1 MCSPDFFC
9 LRASFNKKMKSKRLT
24 KKECS
29 QKAKESYSP
38 FVVDL
43 RTPVANNFQVSKV
56 KKEKIKSFKKNGLF
70 FKNSHQ
76 SSDKKIRP
84 NLMRPNLFS
93 SDLFKIGGISL
104 SVLTVLISVNRIFK
118 KKNNFWFKNYQSSLN
133 NFQKILDNNLISLK
147 KKKRQSFS
155 VRNFFKKEKIDA
167 ETKLSWYRSVFSFA
181 FILILLIIPF
191 KIFSYFNLLNF
202 SSLEERIGNYSKD
215 AFNNLLAAGSAIEDL
230 NLQKADQAFEEATNN
245 FLSAQKDLSFISD
258 SVLYLASLAD
268 NPKLKLAAESK
279 NFLKV
284 GELAASFGRQL
295 VLATDSL
302 LDSENKDFAN
312 RLQKFIE
319 YGNLASEEA
328 KKLNIELEK
337 INNNNLPVEYRQQFE
352 QITKQS
358 EVIANNL
365 ESFLSSAV
373 HLEKILGVSQDR
385 RYLLIFQNN
394 SELRAT
400 GGFLGSYAILDIR
413 EGEIRNLEIPGGGSY
428 DTEGAMSV
436 RLVAPKPLWLVNPL
450 WHFWDANWWPD
461 WPTSANHLMWFYEKS
476 GGSTVDGVISLT
488 PDVIEDLLRITGPIN
503 LEEYGLTINADNFW
517 ESVQTVVEYKNLPE
531 NYQVDLDLTQS
542 STSIEST
549 LPLKQGLETNTENKP
564 KKIIGDLTVKLLEI
578 LPEKLNK
585 DNLLKIVGLFEKNIA
600 AKNILLYFS
609 DEELQEEVV
618 KRNFSGEIKNAPFDY
633 LLVVNT
639 NIAGQKSDRKI
650 EEKIRHESVVD
661 LDGSIINTLTIT
673 RTHTG
678 LKNEI
683 FTGVR
688 NVNWLRVY
696 VPLGSEFISASG
708 FNSPDIE
715 YLQERPEPSW
725 QEHEL
730 LQKENN
736 AVFDFESQTSIY
748 EESDK
753 TVFANWLMVDPG
765 ESRTI
770 VLKYKLPFNFYNEKE
785 TLNLWDKLNNI
796 FNPESGKLQSYSL
809 LAQKQPGAKAS
820 DFSSHLI
827 FEDDNK
833 IIWSYPES
841 IITLNG
847 WDIKDSLMTD
857 KYWSILMEKNN

>member
-1 MCSPDFFC
+1 
-9 LRASFNKKMKSKRLT
+9 MKNKRLT
-24 KKECS
+24 KQGYS
-29 QKAKESYSP
+29 QKAKEGRSP

-43 RTPVANNFQVSKV
+43 RTFVADNSQVSQV
-56 KKEKIKSFKKNGLF
+56 KKEKIKLSKRIELF
-70 FKNSHQ
+70 LKNSRQ

-93 SDLFKIGGISL
+93 SKIFKISGLGF
-104 SVLTVLISVNRIFK
+104 SVLAILIFVSRIFR
-118 KKNNFWFKNYQSSLN
+118 KKNNFWLKNYRSSLD
-133 NFQKILDNNLISLK
+133 NFQKILDKNLISLK
-147 KKKRQSFS
+147 KNKHQSFS
-155 VRNFFKKEKIDA
+155 ARNLFKKEKIDA
-167 ETKLSWYRSVFSFA
+167 ETKLSWYRSIFSFA
-181 FILILLIIPF
+181 LILILLIIPF
-191 KIFSYFNLLNF
+191 KLFSYFNLLNF
-202 SSLEERIGNYSKD
+202 DSLEERISNYSKD
-215 AFNNLLAAGSAIEDL
+215 AFNNLLAAGSALEDL
-230 NLQKADQAFEEATNN
+230 NLQKADQALEKAADN
-245 FLSAQKDLSFISD
+245 FLSAQNDLSLISD

-279 NFLKV
+279 NFLRV
-284 GELAASFGRQL
+284 GELATSFGRQL

-319 YGNLASEEA
+319 YGNLASNEA
-328 KKLNIELEK
+328 KKLNAEFNK
-337 INNNNLPVEYRQQFE
+337 INSNNLPAEYRQQFK
-352 QITKQS
+352 QIAKQS
-358 EVIANNL
+358 EVIAKSL

-413 EGEIRNLEIPGGGSY
+413 EGAIRNLEIPGGGSY

-461 WPTSANHLMWFYEKS
+461 WPTSARHLMWFYEKS

-488 PDVIEDLLRITGPIN
+488 PDVIEDLLLITGPIT
-503 LEEYGLTINADNFW
+503 LEEYGLTVNSDNFW
-517 ESVQTVVEYKNLPE
+517 ESVQTVVEYKNIPE
-531 NYQVDLDLTQS
+531 DYQVTLNLEKALAP
-542 STSIEST
+542 IEST
-549 LPLKQGLETNTENKP
+549 LPLKQGLETNTGNKP
-564 KKIIGDLTVKLLEI
+564 KKIIGDLTVKLLEV
-578 LPEKLNK
+578 LPDKLNK
-585 DNLLKIVGLFEKNIA
+585 DNLLKIVGLFEENIA
-600 AKNILLYFS
+600 AKNILFYFN
-609 DEELQEEVV
+609 DEELQKEAT
-618 KRNFSGEIKNAPFDY
+618 RLNFSGEVKDAPFDY
-633 LLVVNT
+633 FLVVNT

-650 EEKIRHESVVD
+650 EEEIKHESAVG

-673 RTHTG
+673 KTHTG

-696 VPLGSEFISASG
+696 VPLGSELISASG
-708 FNSPDIE
+708 FNSPDPE
-715 YLQERPEPSW
+715 YLKERPEPYW

-730 LQKENN
+730 LQGENK
-736 AVFDFESQTSIY
+736 AIFDSESQTSIY
-748 EESDK
+748 EESGK

-785 TLNLWDKLNNI
+785 SLNLWDKLNNA
-796 FNPESGKLQSYSL
+796 FNPESGKLQAYSL

-820 DFSSHLI
+820 NFSSHLI
-827 FEDDNK
+827 FEDDYQPL
-833 IIWSYPES
+833 WSYPEN
-841 IITLNG
+841 IITLKG
-847 WDIKDSLMTD
+847 WDISDSLTAD
-857 KYWSILMEKNN
+857 KYWSVLVEKNN